1 MTNARGDD
9 TGQSLVVLIVEDD
22 PLLAARVAGLV
33 DALGW
38 KPVTAESVRTAR
50 EALVRQPI
58 DLIYL
63 DRMLADGED
72 GLNLLE
78 WFRAL
83 EGAVPGTLVAS
94 RLSSAADH
102 VHGLDEGADD
112 YIDKP
117 FDDDE
122 VKARLRAL
130 ARRIRSARAPQSV
143 LLWGRLEIRTLNRV
157 ALWDNRRIEMMPLTF
172 SLLLTLATHR
182 GEWVSRQALW
192 RAVWPDQ
199 ARVAPRDYVINV
211 AIRRLREAL
220 AAYPDGPQVETRERL
235 GYRLAIPDAGPA

>member
-1 MTNARGDD
+1 MTIARADD
-9 TGQSLVVLIVEDD
+9 TGRILTALVVEDD
-22 PLLAARVAGLV
+22 GALASRVSRV
-33 DALGW
+33 VETLGW
-38 KPVTAESVRTAR
+38 RALIVDCVRAAR
-50 EALVRQPI
+50 EALARQAI

-72 GLNLLE
+72 GLNLLD

-83 EGAVPGTLVAS
+83 EGAPPGTLIAS
-94 RLSSAADH
+94 RLSSASDH
-102 VHGLDEGADD
+102 VQGLDQGADD

-122 VKARLRAL
+122 LKARLRAL
-130 ARRIRSARAPQSV
+130 ARRVRSARTPQSV
-143 LLWGRLEIRTLNRV
+143 LLWGGLEIRTVNRV
-157 ALWDNRRIEMMPLTF
+157 ALWNDQRIEMMPLTF
-172 SLLLTLATHR
+172 SLLETLATHR

-220 AAYPDGPQVETRERL
+220 AACPGGPHVETGERL
-235 GYRLAIPDAGPA
+235 GYRLVVQV

>member
-1 MTNARGDD
+1 MTNARADD
-9 TGQSLVVLIVEDD
+9 TGRTVTALIVEDD
-22 PLLAARVAGLV
+22 SALAARVTRV
-33 DALGW
+33 IETLGW
-38 KPVTAESVRTAR
+38 RAVIVDSVRAAR
-50 EALVRQPI
+50 EVLASEPI
-58 DLIYL
+58 DLLYL

-72 GLNLLE
+72 GLNLLD

-83 EGAVPGTLVAS
+83 EDTTPGTLVAS
-94 RLSSAADH
+94 RLSSASDH
-102 VHGLDEGADD
+102 VQGLDQGADD

-122 VKARLRAL
+122 LQARLRAL
-130 ARRIRSARAPQSV
+130 ARRVRSVRAPQSV
-143 LLWGRLEIRTLNRV
+143 LLWGRLEIRRMNRV
-157 ALWDNRRIEMMPLTF
+157 ALWDGQRIEMMPLTF
-172 SLLLTLATHR
+172 SLLETLATHR

-220 AAYPDGPQVETRERL
+220 AACADGAHVETGERL
-235 GYRLAIPDAGPA
+235 GYRLTVDG